1 MLRRGQ
7 LSRIRGSKPQSPV
20 VWRQCW
26 IPLVNWTSTIFFSLK
41 VKYRTKWAIYAI
53 EKPVKLLEGK
63 VLDVFFRFAVCHIG
77 IHWCFLTSENVEQ
90 TAASLCNLWITCTY
104 IHTHTYIYI
113 FIHVC
118 THVCLYGCLWCQHMP
133 RFIIPQ
139 SLRQHAEPGTMTCVE
154 MRPIAPGWVDHGP
167 AIQRPGPSGPHG
179 HGHTAAI
186 EVPSMKRGNG
196 SAIPQSLRQH
206 AEPGT
211 MTCVEMRPIAPG
223 WVDHGP
229 AIQRPGPSGPHG
241 HGHTAAI
248 EVPSMKRG
256 NGSARAGAMRA
267 SSWTQILRELSGA
280 WMTCVW
286 WACRCFG
293 TSVLGVEHVP
303 FFKNMFQIWT

>member
-104 IHTHTYIYI
+104 IHTHIYI

-133 RFIIPQ
+133 RFI
-139 SLRQHAEPGTMTCVE
+139 
-154 MRPIAPGWVDHGP
+154 
-167 AIQRPGPSGPHG
+167 
-179 HGHTAAI
+179 
-186 EVPSMKRGNG
+186 
-196 SAIPQSLRQH
+196 IPQSLRQH